1 MSAANGNASLL
12 SCLLRSA
19 ARPARISCR
28 TRDPLLRSL
37 PARVPPPTAAAA
49 AAAAAA
55 AGAGATTSSA
65 ILTANQISAPRSAT
79 AMYIRAA
86 PRYRG
91 PCHVCSWQPLARGG
105 LLDPRRD
112 SCALGRSIPLASLRV
127 SSPSSRLSFLR
138 TSGELKGSSSY
149 SRSSGGGGGSGG
161 SCGVGGGRTSGLGS
175 GGDGGRVTCNAAGSG
190 AEGWGKGGGEA
201 WGSGRGKGRSFSG
214 RGRGGDSWL
223 GDGGGGS
230 VIGVRWEEES
240 AEEEGEDEEDE
251 EEGGGKGRRG
261 KGGRRGTRQR
271 GAKKQEQMAVAEAYR
286 RHYVAAV
293 TAEKEDELAAWQ
305 QRMGGWSLQRLAE
318 EGFALFNLSA
328 SPKGRFFKKRIVQFA
343 LAPAHGRQGAAG
355 RSGTSSGTG
364 GAGSGGGGGVGS
376 GLLPQHHLLSQGDLV
391 LVNPSSVDSIDLE
404 DSLEGVVLERARRYL
419 LVVMAPQDVATLAQ
433 MDQPLRLDLTLNTVS
448 FDRAIDAVTTFSS
461 LSPSAV
467 TLPGAEE
474 GERGAGGKG
483 RGSGGEKGRGK
494 SGGKVVEKAGG
505 RGEEGVMVGEGAMAV
520 WRVLIGS
527 AMRAG
532 REGVALQNEGATITG
547 VGGGVRKGGK
557 GGGRDGGGVARGDDT
572 PASSAVAAATAAAAA
587 AAAAAKVRG
596 GERRGGPPS
605 FDWQSA
611 LGPTTATVG
620 VGVATQDPEALAYA
634 KRPPTGFLP
643 LLSSKKKSSGSESA
657 AAAAAA
663 GAAGELRGRVR
674 SVLREMQAERERK
687 GESAREG
694 EGMGEWE
701 RERDNTG
708 EGERVEKRARLNAS
722 QAAAIEAAMGRRVTL
737 WQGPPGTGKTAT
749 LLHLMA
755 LARRVLGQ
763 GEFGDAQGR
772 GTEKGAG
779 GGGRKGGLGVRRAGR
794 KGGERGGGGGEAGGG
809 IVGKVLAAA
818 DSNVAVN
825 NMVEGLLGMGLRVVR
840 LGQPVKAKESLRL
853 CTLDALVEAH
863 PLTQRAVQ
871 LRQQAMAVREQGR
884 AERNEGRRR
893 SAAQEATRVWE
904 AADAAQDAAALDVME
919 RADVIAATCVGAGD
933 PVLSILLSRHPS
945 AFALCIIDEA
955 TQSTEPATLIPIL
968 ASRASSVV
976 LVGDPMQLPPTVVSQ
991 RALQLGLDVPL
1002 FSRLQSHGLQ
1012 PLLLDTQYRMHPSI
1026 AAFPSA
1032 VFYSHRLLSFPTPQ
1046 DRPAPAGFLWSS
1058 TAHPIA
1064 FIDCNGVATPSSNP
1078 TPTTNM
1084 AARESLEESPGDSTS
1099 WMNAAEAEQVV
1110 ALVKSLLSAGG
1121 MAKGC
1126 EDIGIITPYRA
1137 QVNLIRGM
1145 LQREAQSWGGEGS
1158 RAVGRGGVRLAKV
1171 DLEDVEVK
1179 TVDGFQGR
1187 EKEVIIVSTVRS
1199 NPEGRIGFVADARR
1213 LNVAVTRA
1221 RRGLLVVGSR
1231 ATLSCDPLWSFWLAH
1246 LNHLHASS
1254 GKKR

>member
-19 ARPARISCR
+19 ARPAGISCR

-49 AAAAAA
+49 AAG

-105 LLDPRRD
+105 LLDPHRD
-112 SCALGRSIPLASLRV
+112 SCALGRFIPLASLRV

-214 RGRGGDSWL
+214 RARGGGSWL

-305 QRMGGWSLQRLAE
+305 QRMGGWSRQRLAE

-391 LVNPSSVDSIDLE
+391 LVNSSSVDTIDLE

-433 MDQPLRLDLTLNTVS
+433 LDQPLRLDLTLNTVS
-448 FDRAIDAVTTFSS
+448 FDCAIDVVTTFSS

-494 SGGKVVEKAGG
+494 SGGKVGEKARG

-532 REGVALQNEGATITG
+532 REGVALQNEG
-547 VGGGVRKGGK
+547 
-557 GGGRDGGGVARGDDT
+557 
-572 PASSAVAAATAAAAA
+572 
-587 AAAAAKVRG
+587 
-596 GERRGGPPS
+596 
-605 FDWQSA
+605 
-611 LGPTTATVG
+611 
-620 VGVATQDPEALAYA
+620 
-634 KRPPTGFLP
+634 FLP
-643 LLSSKKKSSGSESA
+643 LLSSKKKSSGSES

-674 SVLREMQAERERK
+674 SVLREMQAERESR
-687 GESAREG
+687 G
-694 EGMGEWE
+694 EGDRDGEG
-701 RERDNTG
+701 TG
-708 EGERVEKRARLNAS
+708 EGEREREKTGEGERGGKRARLNAS
-722 QAAAIEAAMGRRVTL
+722 QAAAIEVAMGRRVTL

-763 GEFGDAQGR
+763 GEDGEGGGGQRR
-772 GTEKGAG
+772 GAERGG
-779 GGGRKGGLGVRRAGR
+779 GGGRKGGVGVGR
-794 KGGERGGGGGEAGGG
+794 GGKKGGERGGGGGEAGGR

-818 DSNVAVN
+818 DSNVAVD

-840 LGQPVKAKESLRL
+840 LGQPVKAKESLRQ

-904 AADAAQDAAALDVME
+904 AADATQDAAALDVLE

-933 PVLSILLSRHPS
+933 PVLSILLSRHPL

-1026 AAFPSA
+1026 ATFPSA
-1032 VFYSHRLLSFPTPQ
+1032 IFYHHRLLSFPTPQ
-1046 DRPAPAGFLWSS
+1046 DRPAPAGP
-1058 TAHPIA
+1058 AHPIA
-1064 FIDCNGVATPSSNP
+1064 FIDCNGVATPSSSP
-1078 TPTTNM
+1078 TTTATTTATTSTNM

-1110 ALVKSLLSAGG
+1110 VLVKSLLAAGG

-1145 LQREAQSWGGEGS
+1145 LQREAQALGGEGS

-1213 LNVAVTRA
+1213 LNVAITRA

-1254 GKKR
+1254 EEKR